1 MADGER
7 RGWMVFEVVRRVVV
21 FLLGVAVVLEGLADE
36 SMPELLIGLVLVGLL
51 PIDNLLP
58 WTRPRRGSD

>member
-1 MADGER
+1 MSSGG
-7 RGWMVFEVVRRVVV
+7 RGWALFEIVRRVVV
-21 FLLGVAVVLEGLADE
+21 FLLGVAVVLEGLRDE

-58 WTRPRRGSD
+58 WTRPRRGAD